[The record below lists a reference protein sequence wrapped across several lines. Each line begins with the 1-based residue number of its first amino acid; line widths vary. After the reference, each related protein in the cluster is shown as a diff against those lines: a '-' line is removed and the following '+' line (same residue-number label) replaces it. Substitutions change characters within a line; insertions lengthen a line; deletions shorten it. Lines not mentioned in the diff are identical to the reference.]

1 MIAALA
7 RTAALITLCWAGIA
21 AAAEDPAPKF
31 REFVLGNP
39 KAKVTMIE
47 YASLSCPH
55 CAHFQEETYPKLKKD
70 YIDTGKIKFLFR
82 DFPLDGLALAGSV
95 IARCVAPDKGHKLVE
110 VLFAQQQKWTTAPKP
125 LEPLKEL
132 AKSVGIPEDQAEE
145 CLKNKELVDSIRD
158 ERELSIKTYQIDAT
172 PAFFIGDQTLQG
184 DAPYDE
190 VKAILDEE
198 LKTANDPKK
207 TPAKKLPPATKASF
221 TR

>member
-7 RTAALITLCWAGIA
+7 RTAALAVLCWTGLA
-21 AAAEDPAPKF
+21 AAADPAPKF

-70 YIDTGKIKFLFR
+70 YIDTGKIKFLYR
-82 DFPLDGLALAGSV
+82 DFPLDGLALAGAV

-110 VLFAQQQKWTTAPKP
+110 VLFAQQQKWITAPKP

-132 AKSVGIPEDQAEE
+132 AKSVGISEE
-145 CLKNKELVDSIRD
+145 QTETCLSDKELVTSIRE

-172 PAFFIGDQTLQG
+172 PAFFIGDETLQG
-184 DAPYDE
+184 DAPYED
-190 VKAILDEE
+190 VKAILEAQ
-198 LKTANDPKK
+198 LSGKK
-207 TPAKKLPPATKASF
+207 KAPAAPAKAPRVERKVSF